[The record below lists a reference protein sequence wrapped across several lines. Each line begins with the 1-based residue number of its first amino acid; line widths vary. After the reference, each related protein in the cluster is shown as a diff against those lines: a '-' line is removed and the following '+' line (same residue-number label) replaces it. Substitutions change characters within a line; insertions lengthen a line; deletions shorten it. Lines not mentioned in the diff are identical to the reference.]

1 MPGSF
6 LDDLRRPRPDPGGGS
21 AAAHGALLGMA
32 LAEKIVLL
40 EQKRTLR
47 RVSEF
52 ELWEGLRME
61 ASRLSDLFT
70 WLRTEDVL
78 VYQQLAEALRD
89 GVNGARLQ
97 GALVEAVQCP
107 LGIMR
112 GSWEALDLI
121 QAAGTRCK
129 PLLVADVLVAC
140 EFLGAALFSAH
151 HIARANLPLMRDPS
165 TRERWLAELTAEL
178 DRGRERLER
187 VRTVLEVRHV
197 AGGG

>member
-1 MPGSF
+1 
-6 LDDLRRPRPDPGGGS
+6 
-21 AAAHGALLGMA
+21 MA

-61 ASRLSDLFT
+61 ASRLRDLFT
-70 WLRTEDVL
+70 WLRTEDML
-78 VYQQLAEALRD
+78 VYQQLAEVLRD
-89 GVNGARLQ
+89 GVDGLRLQ
-97 GALVEAVQCP
+97 GALVEAIQCP

-112 GSWEALDLI
+112 GSWEALELI
-121 QAAGTRCK
+121 EAAGMRCR

-178 DRGRERLER
+178 DRGRERLQR
-187 VRTVLEVRHV
+187 VRTALEVHHA
-197 AGGG
+197 AGSG